1 MTSLQTSFSEVGR
14 LVTVAVKHARDAFID
29 EATIGAQ
36 WQALNFLSPPDL
48 GAAVDEFDRF
58 VDILRSS
65 GADVQ
70 FLPRDPE
77 TTLDSIY
84 ARDASIVSPQ
94 GLIFARMGKPARH
107 GEPGAQERAFRALG
121 RTPIAGRITA
131 HGLLEGGDVIWLDQR
146 TIVMRSAARVSAV

>member
-70 FLPRDPE
+70 FL
-77 TTLDSIY
+77 
-84 ARDASIVSPQ
+84 
-94 GLIFARMGKPARH
+94 
-107 GEPGAQERAFRALG
+107 RAIRRPHWTRSMHA
-121 RTPIAGRITA
+121 
-131 HGLLEGGDVIWLDQR
+131 
-146 TIVMRSAARVSAV
+146 MRRSSVHKG